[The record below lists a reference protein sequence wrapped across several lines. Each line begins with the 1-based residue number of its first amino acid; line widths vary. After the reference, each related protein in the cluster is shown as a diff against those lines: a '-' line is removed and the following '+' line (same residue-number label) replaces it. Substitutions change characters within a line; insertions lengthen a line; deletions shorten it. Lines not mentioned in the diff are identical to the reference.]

1 MTPFELIRNALFAG
15 IGVQERVKEFLDELV
30 KKGQLSESQGAKLLK
45 EWSEKAEKT
54 SEEITNT
61 ISDIVTKTLEK
72 MNLPTRE
79 DVEEL
84 NKKIKTL
91 SARIKKLEEALQ
103 KTEVEKE

>member
-45 EWSEKAEKT
+45 EWSERAEKT

-61 ISDIVTKTLEK
+61 ISDIVTRTLEK

-91 SARIKKLEEALQ
+91 SARIKKLEETLQ
-103 KTEVEKE
+103 KTEAEKE

>member
-45 EWSEKAEKT
+45 EWSERAEKT

-103 KTEVEKE
+103 KTEAEKE